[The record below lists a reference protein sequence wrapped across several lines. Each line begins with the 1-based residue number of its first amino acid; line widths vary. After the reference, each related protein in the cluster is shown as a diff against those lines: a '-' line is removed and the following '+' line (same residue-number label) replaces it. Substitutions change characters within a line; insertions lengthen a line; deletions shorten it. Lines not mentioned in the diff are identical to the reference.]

1 MKYKVGDKVKIKTW
15 KVMEKEFSSTLDF
28 IKCKSGF
35 LKERDRL
42 INKNFPDRILT
53 ITKLD
58 HNTTTYFMKGFK
70 NRWEYNWPEDVIECL
85 VENHVKIIDIIETRF
100 EILDL

>member
-1 MKYKVGDKVKIKTW
+1 MKYKVGDKVRIKTW
-15 KVMEKEFSSTLDF
+15 EALEKEFSSTTDF

-53 ITKLD
+53 ITKID
-58 HNTTTYFMKGFK
+58 YNTTTYFMNGFRD
-70 NRWEYNWPEDVIECL
+70 RWEYNWPEDVIECL
-85 VENHVKIIDIIETRF
+85 VKDYVEVFDLIETRF